1 MKQIFTNLKVFL
13 TLLLLCG
20 VGSMWATATWTLVTS
35 VDELK
40 AGGTFVLG
48 YKGSADGQIIP
59 LRSVDCNAKTTA
71 NGYFFTG
78 TTANTSSSG
87 QININTATDLSA
99 YEIEISAST
108 NTDGAVNI
116 KIKDGFIGATSKGG
130 TKNSGR
136 LYSTGNSNETDL
148 TPSYDTSKGFS
159 FVANVTG
166 SYKYLKYNTSSP
178 RFAFYNS
185 NGDGIVI
192 YKKGAPSTD
201 PSISASDVTLES
213 DATSG
218 EIAYTIANPVE
229 GKSLTATTD
238 AEWISNLTVG
248 AGKVTFSTTANA
260 GAERTAEVTLKYE
273 GATDKVVKVTQKK
286 PMPVYESLAALVNAG
301 TPTKEGETV
310 KVTLTDE
317 VITDID
323 ISGQYRNGIY
333 LKSGD
338 QEVEIYCWNVPEEWI
353 VGGTVSGTL
362 TCTWQLY
369 EKTNTWELCPES
381 WEDLTYTAPA
391 GVYEVVIDELENG
404 SITANPATAVKGT
417 EITLT
422 VTPNLH
428 YSLKEGSLIVLDEEG
443 AEVPVTNYK
452 FTMPASDVL
461 VGAEFEEAP
470 KCTVLY
476 SSLGEEVGDGEEVYV
491 GECVTSLPTPT
502 NTPDG
507 WTFAGWTANESYEM
521 SSTAPVMFTATTPVE
536 EDLILYAVF
545 CKSEGG
551 SGETAWNLVRNADEL
566 QSGDVIRLAAI
577 VDGSKTDSNNGT
589 FAASPFGDAT
599 FFNSVAATIE
609 DDQLTADGAIDIIL
623 IRNGNLSWTL
633 KTDDGVVGTKT
644 AKKMV
649 LDSSDDGVVNEWTID
664 INNET
669 GAATITAGDFGKILY
684 NRDSPR
690 FVNYT
695 SAASAS
701 MVLPYIFCKYEAGAK
716 IYTISLAQ
724 SHDVT
729 ITSAGYATAYVPFA
743 ATVEGAT
750 AYYVTVSGSTATLN
764 KIEGTIPANTGV
776 ILEGEEGTAT
786 LKASANTPESVD
798 GNLLKGTVKEGGED
812 FEDLGFTYYIL
823 SDGEYGVGFYWDGED
838 YDEFEGMGAHCDQYK
853 AILAVPET
861 VGAPNFFSLDGEAT
875 AIQNVEDAQMKNAAA
890 FNLAGQV
897 VNRDYKGI
905 VIMNGKKFLNK

>member
-20 VGSMWATATWTLVTS
+20 VGSMWAETVSYMQTAADKASVSNGNAPEGSSVTFKNTYTSNKEQLTKGNTMTLT
-35 VDELK
+35 LK
-40 AGGTFVLG
+40 GYAGCKITGLTLYMKSNKNAGSG
-48 YKGSADGQIIP
+48 YMSMVAGS
-59 LRSVDCNAKTTA
+59 TTLA
-71 NGYFFTG
+71 AIGS
-78 TTANTSSSG
+78 SSSG
-87 QININTATDLSA
+87 VAFNDASWYGSYTTEYKDVTPTLIENNYQIKNGEDVVIT
-99 YEIEISAST
+99 
-108 NTDGAVNI
+108 
-116 KIKDGFIGATSKGG
+116 IGATV
-130 TKNSGR
+130 NS
-136 LYSTGNSNETDL
+136 LYCQKFTITYE
-148 TPSYDTSKGFS
+148 
-159 FVANVTG
+159 A
-166 SYKYLKYNTSSP
+166 
-178 RFAFYNS
+178 A
-185 NGDGIVI
+185 
-192 YKKGAPSTD
+192 APSTD

-260 GAERTAEVTLKYE
+260 GAERTADVTLKYE

-301 TPTKEGETV
+301 KPTEAGETV
-310 KVTLTDE
+310 KVTLTNE

-338 QEVEIYCWNVPEEWI
+338 QEVEIYCWNVPKEWI

-362 TCTWQLY
+362 TCPWKLY

-551 SGETAWNLVRNADEL
+551 STSSYEKVTTALTDWRGDYLIAYSAEVFMDGGLAGGKDGVGKTQTHVDPEDALSEDGMTVDVSWGDEHYVTL
-566 QSGDVIRLAAI
+566 EAIDDTNLAAGYVIKSHSTDTPYFYHTANSNGMSGTDKKSTAANYPISI
-577 VDGSKTDSNNGT
+577 V
-589 FAASPFGDAT
+589 
-599 FFNSVAATIE
+599 FNDE
-609 DDQLTADGAIDIIL
+609 NDIDIAL
-623 IRNGNLSWTL
+623 G
-633 KTDDGVVGTKT
+633 
-644 AKKMV
+644 
-649 LDSSDDGVVNEWTID
+649 
-664 INNET
+664 
-669 GAATITAGDFGKILY
+669 GAA
-684 NRDSPR
+684 
-690 FVNYT
+690 
-695 SAASAS
+695 
-701 MVLPYIFCKYEAGAK
+701 AGAVLHYNKAAGSTGEMFRFYKNGGQENVYLYKKQGSGVK

-798 GNLLKGTVKEGGED
+798 GNLLIGTVKEEGED
-812 FEDLGFTYYIL
+812 FDDLGFTYYIL

>member
-1 MKQIFTNLKVFL
+1 MWAETVSYMQTAADKASVSNGNAPEGSSVTFKNTYTSNKEQLTKGNTMTL
-13 TLLLLCG
+13 TLKGYAGCKITGLTLYMKSNKNA
-20 VGSMWATATWTLVTS
+20 GSGYMSMVAGSTTL
-35 VDELK
+35 
-40 AGGTFVLG
+40 AAI
-48 YKGSADGQIIP
+48 GS
-59 LRSVDCNAKTTA
+59 
-71 NGYFFTG
+71 
-78 TTANTSSSG
+78 SSSG
-87 QININTATDLSA
+87 VAFNDASWYGSYTTAYKDVTPTLIENNYQIKNGEDVVIT
-99 YEIEISAST
+99 
-108 NTDGAVNI
+108 
-116 KIKDGFIGATSKGG
+116 IGATV
-130 TKNSGR
+130 NS
-136 LYSTGNSNETDL
+136 LYCQKFTITYE
-148 TPSYDTSKGFS
+148 
-159 FVANVTG
+159 A
-166 SYKYLKYNTSSP
+166 
-178 RFAFYNS
+178 A
-185 NGDGIVI
+185 
-192 YKKGAPSTD
+192 APSTD

-260 GAERTAEVTLKYE
+260 GAERTADVTLKYE

-301 TPTKEGETV
+301 KPTVAGETV

-362 TCTWQLY
+362 TCTWKLY
-369 EKTNTWELCPES
+369 NTTWELCPAS
-381 WEDLTYTAPA
+381 WDDLTYTAPA

-566 QSGDVIRLAAI
+566 QSGDEIRLAAI

-609 DDQLTADGAIDIIL
+609 DDQLTADGAVDITL
-623 IRNGNLSWTL
+623 IRNENLSWTL
-633 KTDDGVVGTKT
+633 KTDDGVVGTKV

-649 LDSSDDGVVNEWTID
+649 LDSSEDGVVNEWTID
-664 INNET
+664 IDNET
-669 GAATITAGDFGKILY
+669 GAATITAGTYGKILY
-684 NRDSPR
+684 NRESPR

-798 GNLLKGTVKEGGED
+798 GNLLIGTVKEEGED
-812 FEDLGFTYYIL
+812 FDDLGFTYYIL
-823 SDGEYGVGFYWDGED
+823 SNGEYGVGFYWDGED
-838 YDEFEGMGAHCDQYK
+838 YDELQGMGAHCDQYK

>member
-1 MKQIFTNLKVFL
+1 
-13 TLLLLCG
+13 
-20 VGSMWATATWTLVTS
+20 MWAESYTLTFKVNKNDGTSVTSTTPIANILSEGANYVSSIDAANLQSVYYAGASGLKLGKSGGKGALGFNLSAAGHVTATTIVVSAKQYNSSEAANIS
-35 VDELK
+35 V
-40 AGGTFVLG
+40 
-48 YKGSADGQIIP
+48 
-59 LRSVDCNAKTTA
+59 N
-71 NGYFFTG
+71 
-78 TTANTSSSG
+78 
-87 QININTATDLSA
+87 
-99 YEIEISAST
+99 
-108 NTDGAVNI
+108 
-116 KIKDGFIGATSKGG
+116 GATAQSLGADFQDY
-130 TKNSGR
+130 TFTINSDIDKIV
-136 LYSTGNSNETDL
+136 LNSNNYCWVK
-148 TPSYDTSKGFS
+148 S
-159 FVANVTG
+159 VTVN
-166 SYKYLKYNTSSP
+166 YTVSS
-178 RFAFYNS
+178 A
-185 NGDGIVI
+185 
-192 YKKGAPSTD
+192 

-260 GAERTAEVTLKYE
+260 GAERTADVTLKYE

-286 PMPVYESLAALVNAG
+286 AMSVYESLAALVNAG
-301 TPTKEGETV
+301 APTEAGETV
-310 KVTLTDE
+310 KVTLTNE
-317 VITDID
+317 MITEIFVT
-323 ISGQYRNGIY
+323 SKGYRNGIY

-338 QEVEIYCWNVPEEWI
+338 QVVEVFCYDVPEEWI

-362 TCTWQLY
+362 TCPWKLFNT
-369 EKTNTWELCPES
+369 TWELCPES

-507 WTFAGWTANESYEM
+507 WKFAGWTANESYEM

-609 DDQLTADGAIDIIL
+609 DDQLTADGAVDITL
-623 IRNGNLSWTL
+623 IRNANLSWTL
-633 KTDDGVVGTKT
+633 KTDDGVVGTKV

-649 LDSSDDGVVNEWTID
+649 LDSSEDGVVNEWTID
-664 INNET
+664 IDNET
-669 GAATITAGDFGKILY
+669 GAATITAGTYGKILY
-684 NRDSPR
+684 NRESPR

-798 GNLLKGTVKEGGED
+798 GNLLIGTVKEEGED
-812 FEDLGFTYYIL
+812 FDDLGFTYYIL
-823 SDGEYGVGFYWDGED
+823 SNGEYGVGFYWDGED
-838 YDEFEGMGAHCDQYK
+838 YDEFEGMGAHGDQYK